1 MSMFLRPILL
11 GPCLLIVLL
20 GVGYPIFWFIVAGRV
35 EDGFLRWRD
44 ARNQQGYVVEHGAL
58 DVGGF
63 PTAVRLKI
71 ATPAIASTKDG
82 WSVRSAQ
89 AEFEIVPWNWRRFR
103 VEASGPHQ
111 LTGIVQGRPLQV
123 AAETGSAWLIGRVN
137 SRGRMVEAV
146 AEVRDLRVNQPD
158 GDQLS
163 TTKHVQAQLRWP
175 DESAPSGPPSFD
187 LTVQASDT
195 QLAKKITGPLGP
207 DLRTFRLSGTLNGKP
222 PGKLQRDA
230 LDAWRQDG
238 GTIDIRHIVL
248 GWGTLDL
255 SANGT
260 LALDAA
266 LRPLGAFTTEIR
278 GHRAMLSALEQNGK
292 LRRREASAARLALDL
307 LSKPS
312 GNGDGR
318 RVVTVPLTAQKGRLY
333 LGPVRLL
340 KLPPI
345 LPPAPSG

>member
-11 GPCLLIVLL
+11 GPTLLILLL
-20 GVGYPIFWFIVAGRV
+20 GVGYPLFWFVVAGQV

-58 DVGGF
+58 AVGGF
-63 PTAVRLKI
+63 PGAVRLTI
-71 ATPAIASTKDG
+71 ATPAIASAKDG
-82 WSVRSAQ
+82 WSVKSSQ
-89 AEFEIVPWNWRRFR
+89 ADFEVQPWNWRRYR
-103 VEASGPHQ
+103 VEASGPHR
-111 LTGIVQGRPLQV
+111 LVGVVQGRPVQV
-123 AAETGSAWLIGRVN
+123 AAETGSAWFIGHLN
-137 SRGRMVEAV
+137 DRGRIAEGV
-146 AEVRDLRVNQPD
+146 ADIRDLRLREPD
-158 GDQLS
+158 GGQLS
-163 TTKHVQAQLRWP
+163 ATKHLQAQLRWP
-175 DESAPSGPPSFD
+175 DDAAQPGPPSFA
-187 LTVQASDT
+187 LTANASDT
-195 QLAKKITGPLGP
+195 QLAAKFGGPLGT

-230 LDAWRQDG
+230 IDAWRQDG
-238 GTIDIRHIVL
+238 GTIDIRRIAL
-248 GWGTLDL
+248 GWGALDV
-255 SANGT
+255 SGNGT

-266 LRPLGAFTTEIR
+266 LRPLGAFTTKVQ
-278 GHRAMLSALEQNGK
+278 GYRALLAALEQTGK

-318 RVVTVPLTAQKGRLY
+318 RVVTVPLTAQRGRLY

>member
-11 GPCLLIVLL
+11 GPSLLILLL
-20 GVGYPIFWFIVAGRV
+20 GVGYPLFWFYVAGQV

-44 ARNQQGYVVEHGAL
+44 ARNQKGYVVEHGAL

-63 PTAVRLKI
+63 PGAVRLKI
-71 ATPAIASTKDG
+71 AAPAIASTKDG
-82 WSVRSAQ
+82 WSVRSFGAV
-89 AEFEIVPWNWRRFR
+89 FEIQPWNWRRYR
-103 VEASGPHQ
+103 VEATGPHQ
-111 LTGIVQGRPLQV
+111 LTGVVQGRPLQV
-123 AAETGSAWLIGRVN
+123 AAETGSAWFIGRVN
-137 SRGRMVEAV
+137 SRGRM
-146 AEVRDLRVNQPD
+146 AEGAANIQDLLVSQPD

-163 TTKHVQAQLRWP
+163 ATKHVQAQLRWP
-175 DESAPSGPPSFD
+175 DDTASSGPPSFD

-195 QLAKKITGPLGP
+195 QLAKKISGPLGP
-207 DLRTFRLSGTLNGKP
+207 DLRIFRLSGTLNGKP

-238 GTIDIRHIVL
+238 GTIDIRQIAL
-248 GWGTLDL
+248 GWGALDMT
-255 SANGT
+255 ANGT

-266 LRPLGAFTTEIR
+266 LRPLGAFTAEIR

-307 LSKPS
+307 LSKPG